1 MNSKPQPGLVG
12 ALVVLAILA
21 GGLYFFV
28 AAVLDKLNSL
38 NSDLGKAIVAGAV
51 TLFAAVVTLVGGKIW
66 EQRVKIQQDVREKR
80 LPVYEKQIE
89 TFFSVLFAEKIGNEK
104 PSEQDIQKAFLA
116 FTEKLIV
123 WGSPEVIQAWSAF
136 RLNDWTSST
145 PEAGFL
151 KVEAFIRAIRKDLG
165 NSNAGLPAGDLMRL
179 FINDMP
185 AVGDAGQQHAEPGAA
200 VDGRPKAA
208 ARH

>member
-1 MNSKPQPGLVG
+1 MNSKSQPGLVG
-12 ALVVLAILA
+12 AVVVLAVLV

-51 TLFAAVVTLVGGKIW
+51 TLFAAVVTVVGGKIW

-89 TFFSVLFAEKIGNEK
+89 TFFSVLFAEKAGNEK
-104 PSEQDIQKAFLA
+104 PSEQDIQKAFMA

-123 WGSPEVIQAWSAF
+123 WGSPEVIKAWSAF
-136 RLNDWTSST
+136 RLHDWTSAK
-145 PEAGFL
+145 PVDAFL
-151 KVEAFIRAIRKDLG
+151 KVELFLRAIRRDLG
-165 NSNAGLPAGDLMRL
+165 NSNSGLPPGELMRL
-179 FINDMP
+179 FVNDMP
-185 AVGDAGQQHAEPGAA
+185 AIGDS
-200 VDGRPKAA
+200 V
-208 ARH
+208 